1 MGLIPKAMAVEGHQR
16 GVTAGNQPAG
26 LYSTYKN
33 YRCHLTF

>member
-16 GVTAGNQPAG
+16 SVAAGNQSAG

-33 YRCHLTF
+33 YQCI